1 MWFKEGPS
9 QFSKGQTAQSLTCSI
24 MKKSHTGGMNVQES
38 YSRALEQG
46 PLELAAAAIDIS
58 ISSSAVNYGRDG
70 RNFRERGRAHHQHEF
85 WVSFSEAVS
94 ATNEGS
100 HGVFEPKLGW

>member
-1 MWFKEGPS
+1 
-9 QFSKGQTAQSLTCSI
+9 
-24 MKKSHTGGMNVQES
+24 MNVRES

-70 RNFRERGRAHHQHEF
+70 RNFRERGRAHQQHEF

-100 HGVFEPKLGW
+100 HGVFEPKARMVRKWSKGSIKWTVISNVA